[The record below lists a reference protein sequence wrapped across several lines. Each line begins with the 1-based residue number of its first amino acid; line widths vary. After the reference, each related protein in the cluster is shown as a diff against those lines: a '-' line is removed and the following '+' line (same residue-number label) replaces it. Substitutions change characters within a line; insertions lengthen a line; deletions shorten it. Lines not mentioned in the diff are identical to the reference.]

1 MLLENRAFLN
11 LIMNKA
17 VFLDR
22 DGVLNKER
30 KDYVKTVQ
38 EIELFPNIE
47 IPISKLQKK
56 SFLVIVITNQSAIN
70 RGLTTHEN
78 IYAIHNFIQNYLEK
92 FDTKINAFYYCPH
105 RPDQNCNCRKPKPG
119 LIKQAAADF
128 NIDLSKSWMIGDNQT
143 DFDAGIEAG
152 CKSIIL
158 STYSELENIVDK
170 ITSN

>member
-1 MLLENRAFLN
+1 
-11 LIMNKA
+11 MNKA

-47 IPISKLQKK
+47 ISISKLQKK

-78 IYAIHNFIQNYLEK
+78 ICAIHNFIQNYLEK

>member
-1 MLLENRAFLN
+1 
-11 LIMNKA
+11 MNKA

-105 RPDQNCNCRKPKPG
+105 KPDENCDCRKPKSG
-119 LIKQAAADF
+119 LLLKAIQDF
-128 NIDLSKSWMIGDNQT
+128 DINPTLSWMIGDS
-143 DFDAGIEAG
+143 DSDIIAGKSVGTNTAKIE
-152 CKSIIL
+152 KEKNL
-158 STYSELENIVDK
+158 DNIVTEIIYSYDFSK
-170 ITSN
+170 KN